1 MKNLLGILLAILIC
15 LTQPA
20 QMAFADAGDVTIFD
34 FINTYDKPV
43 TQSTLSADELAA
55 LASAPGDVYDKAEY
69 ATYTLKQ
76 VAFDGCSAY
85 IMVEVTPK
93 SDDVLLMSDY
103 MYEPGDTRPLEDSDV
118 SETFETK
125 AARDKQSIIVSGIGV
140 DILNPELEHVGSSA
154 SEKYFS
160 DGSMLLYLNF
170 AFKESMG
177 AAPRSID
184 IRIRECEYGADYN
197 EYMWPISLTPTAQI
211 KTAQAQVEQSVASG
225 RMIVESITYRRS
237 EIGAIMNIS
246 GHLGE
251 KMSADDI
258 DFITALEADV
268 NFGDDTIGVTGG
280 GMMCFNAEGENIYFE
295 DAMGGE
301 TFLITLSMGAG
312 KEPAQ
317 SASIAFKNYET
328 GERMDEFSTELVYE

>member
-1 MKNLLGILLAILIC
+1 MKNLMGILLAILIC

-34 FINTYDKPV
+34 FINVYDKPV
-43 TQSTLSADELAA
+43 TQATLSADELAA
-55 LASAPGDVYDKAEY
+55 LANAPGEVYDKAEC
-69 ATYTLKQ
+69 ATYALKQ
-76 VAFDGCSAY
+76 VAFDGCNAY

-103 MYEPGDTRPLEDSDV
+103 MYEPGDTRSLEDSDL
-118 SETFETK
+118 SETFEAK

-160 DGSMLLYLNF
+160 DGSMLLYLEF

-177 AAPRSID
+177 DAPRSID

-197 EYMWPISLTPTAQI
+197 EYMWTISLTPTARI
-211 KTAQAQVEQSVASG
+211 KTAQAQVEQSVAGG
-225 RMIVESITYRRS
+225 RMIVESITYKRS

-268 NFGDDTIGVTGG
+268 NFGDDTIGVTNG

-295 DAMGGE
+295 EAMGGE

-312 KEPAQ
+312 KEPAK

>member
-20 QMAFADAGDVTIFD
+20 QMAFADTGDVTIFD

-43 TQSTLSADELAA
+43 TQSTLNADELAA
-55 LASAPGDVYDKAEY
+55 LAGAPGDVYDKAEC

-93 SDDVLLMSDY
+93 SEDVLLMSDY
-103 MYEPGDTRPLEDSDV
+103 MYEPGDMRPLEDSDV

-140 DILNPELEHVGSSA
+140 NILNPELEHVGSSA

-160 DGSMLLYLNF
+160 DGSMLLYLEF

-177 AAPRSID
+177 DAPRSID

-197 EYMWPISLTPTAQI
+197 EYMWPISLTPTARI
-211 KTAQAQVEQSVASG
+211 KTAQAQVEQSVAGG
-225 RMIVESITYRRS
+225 RMIVESITYKRS

-268 NFGDDTIGVTGG
+268 NFGDDTIGVIGG

-295 DAMGGE
+295 EATGGE

>member
-20 QMAFADAGDVTIFD
+20 QMAFAGVGDVMIFD

-55 LASAPGDVYDKAEY
+55 LASAPGDVYDKAEC

-93 SDDVLLMSDY
+93 SEDVLLMSDY

-118 SETFETK
+118 SETFEAK

-160 DGSMLLYLNF
+160 DGSMLLYLEF

-177 AAPRSID
+177 DVPRSID

-211 KTAQAQVEQSVASG
+211 KTAQAQVEQSVAGG
-225 RMIVESITYRRS
+225 RMIVESITYKRS

-258 DFITALEADV
+258 DFITEV
-268 NFGDDTIGVTGG
+268 
-280 GMMCFNAEGENIYFE
+280 
-295 DAMGGE
+295 AM
-301 TFLITLSMGAG
+301 F
-312 KEPAQ
+312 
-317 SASIAFKNYET
+317 
-328 GERMDEFSTELVYE
+328 